1 MCSVITAQGDLIFGG
16 VVSNRKFK
24 LFGLEGS
31 ELPPLTPPSH
41 PLLYRN
47 KKFPYLVGHP
57 DLLISKTLRR
67 LLDLLAEMILKKSDC
82 EYFTPCRVKD
92 KKWWQIL

>member
-1 MCSVITAQGDLIFGG
+1 MCSVIRGQGDLIFGG

-31 ELPPLTPPSH
+31 QLPPFTHSFTETKNSLP
-41 PLLYRN
+41 
-47 KKFPYLVGHP
+47 LVGHP

-67 LLDLLAEMILKKSDC
+67 LLDLLAEMILKKSD
-82 EYFTPCRVKD
+82 
-92 KKWWQIL
+92 